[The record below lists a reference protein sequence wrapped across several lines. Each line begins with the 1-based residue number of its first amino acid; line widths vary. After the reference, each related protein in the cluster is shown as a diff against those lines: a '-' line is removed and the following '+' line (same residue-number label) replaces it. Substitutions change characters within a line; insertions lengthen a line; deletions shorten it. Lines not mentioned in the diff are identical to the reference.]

1 MRTNI
6 DIDNQLLSKAMKL
19 ANTKTKKETVEV
31 ALAQLIKTLKRK
43 DLLRFQGKISWEG
56 NLDEMRSI

>member
-43 DLLRFQGKISWEG
+43 DLLRFQGKISWEE